1 MSVIKICHIITD
13 LNAGG
18 AQTMLYKL
26 LSCIDGSRFYNQV
39 VSLTDKGPVTE
50 KIEVLGIKVQALGMR
65 RGLPDPRGLWRLRQ
79 LVRGYSPNFVQ
90 TWMYH
95 ADLIGGLAAK
105 MAGNYPVIWN
115 IRHSNLHPRE
125 NKKTTIWT
133 AKACALLSRWIPK
146 KIVCCSEESRRVHAS
161 LGYGQSKMLVIP
173 NGFDL
178 EAFGPGKEARK
189 SLRSELGLGQDS
201 LLIGMAAR
209 FNRQK
214 DHFNLVQAA
223 RKLNSQTCDFFFVL
237 CGQGIDW
244 ENEEL
249 CGWIKEAGLED
260 RFFLLGPR
268 SDMPRITAAL
278 DVACL
283 SSAYGEGFPNVLGE
297 AMACEVPCVATNV
310 GDSAEIVGDT
320 GRVVPPRAPET
331 LAMAIK
337 ELIDMEAEGRAALGK
352 MARQRVEQK
361 YELSKVVRQY
371 EKLYEQILE
380 GGEATRRGKME
391 VSKKRS

>member
-1 MSVIKICHIITD
+1 MNNELKLLHIITG
-13 LNAGG
+13 LSTGG
-18 AQTMLYKL
+18 AETMLYKL
-26 LSCIDGSRFYNQV
+26 LSRMDKGLYASQA
-39 VSLTDKGPVTE
+39 VSLLGKGPMAE
-50 KIEVLGIKVQALGMR
+50 RIEALGVPVQAVNMS
-65 RGLPDPRGLWRLRQ
+65 RGVPDPRGIWRLSR
-79 LVRGYSPNFVQ
+79 LIRNYDPDVIQ

-105 MAGNYPVIWN
+105 MAGNYPVVWN

-161 LGYGQSKMLVIP
+161 LGYDQDRMLVIP

-178 EAFGPGKEARK
+178 EAFGPNKEARR
-189 SLRSELGLGQDS
+189 SLRSELGLGQDA

-209 FNRQK
+209 FNPQK
-214 DHFNLVQAA
+214 DHFNLVQAS
-223 RKLNSQTCDFFFVL
+223 KHLKDQGLEVYFMF
-237 CGQGIDW
+237 CGPGMDR

-249 CGWIKEAGLED
+249 CGWIKEIGLED
-260 RFFLLGPR
+260 RFFLLGPK

-320 GRVVPPRAPET
+320 GRVVPPRDPET

-337 ELIDMEAEGRAALGK
+337 ELIDMETEGRTELGK
-352 MARQRVEQK
+352 RARQRVEERF
-361 YELSKVVRQY
+361 ELGKVVRQY
-371 EKLYEQILE
+371 EDMYRLVC
-380 GGEATRRGKME
+380 EAKNAE
-391 VSKKRS
+391 